1 MIPTIV
7 IDALA
12 AYRLT
17 RLVTADTITEP
28 VRLALVEDA
37 YHAVARQLPEVQA
50 GATVEERV
58 AADDEDPPKLATLL
72 TCRWCAGV
80 WVAAG
85 VMAARRLAPRQWG
98 VVADGL
104 AISAAAALVAALE
117 DD

>member
-1 MIPTIV
+1 MIPALV

-28 VRLALVEDA
+28 PRRWLVQEA
-37 YHAVARQLPEVQA
+37 YAWQERTLPEVQA

-58 AADDEDPPKLATLL
+58 AADDEEPPKIATLL

-80 WVAAG
+80 WCAAG
-85 VMAARRLAPRQWG
+85 VVLARRLAPRQWG

-104 AISAAAALVAALE
+104 AISAAAALLANLE
-117 DD
+117 DA

>member
-28 VRLALVEDA
+28 VRAWLVEDA
-37 YHAVARQLPEVQA
+37 YHAVARQLPEVQH

-58 AADDEDPPKLATLL
+58 AADDEEPPKLATLL

-80 WVAAG
+80 WCAAL
-85 VMAARRLAPRQWG
+85 VVTARRLAPRQWG

-104 AISAAAALVAALE
+104 AISAAAALVAGLE
-117 DD
+117 DA